1 MSEVVELAHAKVNV
15 VLRVLGRRDDGDHDI
30 QTLVVPLGLHDVVA
44 VSAAD
49 SFAVEV
55 AGERAPEL
63 DAAGG
68 ESILVRAAERFARAV
83 ALPGLPQVRVR
94 LDKRIPV
101 AAGMGGGSADA
112 AALLRALARIHGTD
126 PEVLASVA
134 AEVGADVPALLI
146 GGPVF
151 AEGRGER
158 VASVHGTVTQWVV
171 KPFGVTVRAA
181 DAYAWWDEEPVTGPD
196 PGALIG
202 AFETGR
208 IDVVADA
215 AVNDL
220 QPGVAARIPAVG
232 AAIEAFRE
240 AGALTSLM
248 TGSGPTV
255 VALASDPAHADRLA
269 AAVRGSIVTA
279 GPPRTMAV

>member
-1 MSEVVELAHAKVNV
+1 MSELVELAHAKLNV
-15 VLRVLGRRDDGDHDI
+15 GLRVLGRRPDGEHDI
-30 QTLVVPLGLHDVVA
+30 QTLILPLQLDDVLTVTP
-44 VSAAD
+44 AAA
-49 SFAVEV
+49 FVVEV
-55 AGERAPEL
+55 VGERAAEL

-68 ESILVRAAERFARAV
+68 ESILVRAAERFAAAV
-83 ALPGLPQVRVR
+83 GLPDPPAVRVR

-112 AALLRALARIHGTD
+112 AALLRALGREHGTEPD
-126 PEVLASVA
+126 RLAQIA
-134 AEVGADVPALLI
+134 AEVGADVPALLV

-158 VASVHGTVTQWVV
+158 VAPVHASVTQWVV

-181 DAYAWWDEEPVTGPD
+181 DAYAWWDQDPVTGPD
-196 PGALIG
+196 PGALVG

-208 IDVVADA
+208 LDVVADA
-215 AVNDL
+215 AANDL
-220 QPGVAARIPAVG
+220 QPGVVASIPAVG
-232 AAIEAFRE
+232 AAIEAFRG
-240 AGALTSLM
+240 AGALTALM

-255 VALASDPAHADRLA
+255 VALASDPAHADRIA